1 MTRYSTENIIHFRAV
16 FHYHQCRKC
25 IVTYSAPAFAEATD
39 GQAGNDGKEKG
50 LKPAR
55 IATQSVAGGGKRNC
69 RRLRRSLL
77 RFRQKRIYGAS
88 RKIFRAA
95 EKIGRGK
102 VKKVSLIHL
111 FCAKLFLVS
120 KFDLVAYGRYCS
132 NRGSYTNMYI

>member
-55 IATQSVAGGGKRNC
+55 IATQSVAGGGGEKELPSLPPQEFTPFPPKADLRGFPQNFS
-69 RRLRRSLL
+69 RRLKIRKGKKMCRCPTRAYADTHSQLNILSL
-77 RFRQKRIYGAS
+77 
-88 RKIFRAA
+88 
-95 EKIGRGK
+95 
-102 VKKVSLIHL
+102 
-111 FCAKLFLVS
+111 
-120 KFDLVAYGRYCS
+120 
-132 NRGSYTNMYI
+132 